1 VRPADPSERFALDSL
16 ANVPSHFPSI
26 GVKSQFPSIGVK
38 QLMTAILK
46 ESIRAYHGGVARHRQ
61 EAARWMADEK
71 SEWVFSFAVICE
83 TLGLDPAAVRC
94 QVVRGSFAD
103 ADSGR
108 TPSPTL

>member
-1 VRPADPSERFALDSL
+1 
-16 ANVPSHFPSI
+16 
-26 GVKSQFPSIGVK
+26 
-38 QLMTAILK
+38 
-46 ESIRAYHGGVARHRQ
+46 
-61 EAARWMADEK
+61 
-71 SEWVFSFAVICE
+71 VFSFAVICE